1 MAQRRR
7 REYLQL
13 LDAAKA
19 AIELSVDS
27 FNRVRNPYR
36 DESTLILMTNAW
48 ELLAKAV
55 LVRQRQSIRRGQRG
69 ETIGP
74 ETAVAR
80 LKDRKVLSEGQAA
93 TVQQIISLRHAA
105 THHVLPPV
113 PEEVMHHLLFYGCKF
128 FRETVEAVFPTHAND
143 LPGNFLSLSFSDL
156 TTYADKV
163 QKAVS
168 RARRSPND
176 RRLVWL
182 LERGVAFDGTSYLTE
197 KQVEA
202 KYRGKK
208 KIMPHLEISD
218 FVRGADMVRVVPVEA
233 PKNFTAD
240 ITLRKGNASDASL
253 PVVIKKTELESDYPY
268 LTKELAAKI
277 GKNQNWTAKA
287 ASVLK
292 FKGDRKY
299 HQQIRSSRTGHIH
312 RYSDA
317 ALQALQA
324 RLRSDPDFDPY
335 GAE

>member
-1 MAQRRR
+1 
-7 REYLQL
+7 
-13 LDAAKA
+13 
-19 AIELSVDS
+19 
-27 FNRVRNPYR
+27 
-36 DESTLILMTNAW
+36 MTAC
-48 ELLAKAV
+48 
-55 LVRQRQSIRRGQRG
+55 RPQGGTCRSDPGQRG

-80 LKDRKVLSEGQAA
+80 VKDRRVLSEVQAA
-93 TVQQIISLRHAA
+93 TIQQIISLRHAA

-156 TTYADKV
+156 TTYAAKV

-168 RARRSPND
+168 RVRRSPND

-182 LERGVAFDGTSYLTE
+182 LERGLAFDGTAYLTE
-197 KQVEA
+197 KQFEA

-208 KIMPHLEISD
+208 KIMPHLKIND
-218 FVRGADMVRVVPVEA
+218 FVRRADMVRIVPVAA
-233 PKNFTAD
+233 PKNYTAN
-240 ITLRKGNASDASL
+240 INLRKGNASDASL
-253 PVVIKKTELESDYPY
+253 PVVIKKTEPELDYPF
-268 LTKELAAKI
+268 LTKELAVKI

-292 FKGDRKY
+292 LKGDPKY
-299 HQQIRSSRTGHIH
+299 HQQIRTSRTGYVH

-324 RLRSDPDFDPY
+324 RLRDDPDFDPY
-335 GAE
+335 SAA